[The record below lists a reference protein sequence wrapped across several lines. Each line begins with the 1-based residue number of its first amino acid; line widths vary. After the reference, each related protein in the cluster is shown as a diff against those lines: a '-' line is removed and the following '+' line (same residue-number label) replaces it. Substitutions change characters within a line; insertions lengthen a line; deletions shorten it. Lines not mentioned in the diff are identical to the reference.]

1 MCSPLPPPTHPTH
14 QTQTITWQKMFQ
26 RELNL
31 REAMKRIVAVMWS
44 ADVPP
49 AVTGYTAHDIIIG
62 VESGEGFVVMWVGFC
77 LTTGLTE
84 CSVPT

>member
-1 MCSPLPPPTHPTH
+1 
-14 QTQTITWQKMFQ
+14 MFQ

-49 AVTGYTAHDIIIG
+49 AATGYTAHDIIIG
-62 VESGEGFVVMWVGFC
+62 VESGVGFVVWLGLVRQGGF
-77 LTTGLTE
+77 
-84 CSVPT
+84 